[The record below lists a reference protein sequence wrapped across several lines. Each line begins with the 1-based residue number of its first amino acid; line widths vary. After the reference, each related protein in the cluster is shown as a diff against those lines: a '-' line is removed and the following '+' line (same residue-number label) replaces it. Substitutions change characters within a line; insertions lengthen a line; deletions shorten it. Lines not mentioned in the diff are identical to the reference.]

1 MDTQTQIQR
10 LIELAIVQRSELK
23 QLVAELPQLRE
34 HLNAE
39 IERVF
44 EETEP
49 QLRIELEEFVAKQ
62 AQDRSDA
69 ISSEVQEKI
78 KALAQTLQDSA
89 QAKFSALMA
98 ERERN
103 VELTKQAEAKIAE
116 AASALPLQVKEIVA
130 AELARFPRAG
140 EIDQLRKEFA
150 EPKGLNPRGKWN
162 ASETYNRLDLV
173 SYNGDSYVSNTDG
186 NREKPSRTS
195 SAWTLNAARG
205 MGGGGGG
212 VTSLTDL
219 VPVPANGELLI
230 GNGSAFVNNTLT
242 AGTGVTIT
250 NGPGTITIDASGAQ
264 EILTATVKNADSV
277 TITKGQVV
285 YLFGATGNMA
295 SVKLAYNTSDA
306 TSAKTFGVVASTSI
320 APNGTGTITCV
331 GVLDGLMLGSFNDG
345 DTVYLGATPGSLT
358 ATKPYAPNHLVYV
371 GVVERANN
379 GNGEL
384 YVKVQ
389 NGYELDEIHD
399 VQITTPPPAGA
410 LLVRDN
416 TLSLWKAARLTAG
429 TNIAVT
435 NADASVTVGLTG
447 TVAVANG
454 GTGVTSSTGTGSVV
468 LSNSPTLVTPVL
480 GTPQSGT
487 LTSCTGLPISTGV
500 SGLGSNVATFLA
512 TPSSTNLRSA
522 VTDETGTGALV
533 FANTPTLVTPVLGD
547 ATGTTVTLTGNATVA
562 DVRLG
567 TSGPSAKAS
576 IAARA
581 ARQGLVF
588 DGTAAADLTG
598 TAVLGTS
605 DFSASAVVSTASSAQ
620 QYIFIGAGSG
630 GFGFRVNNYA
640 LEVAPYGAGSLGAS
654 TTSITSGKP
663 AHVAYV
669 RSGTT
674 GTFYINGVA
683 AGTVTDATNYS
694 YAYGVNR
701 FGAVSSGTANLA
713 GSILAPA
720 VYNRALT
727 AAEVVSLYE
736 SGVPAGSDYN
746 TASNTSVLTGANS
759 DFSSAGNWVVS
770 GGTTISGGK
779 LNLSDL
785 AVAYNGLAKLTKALR
800 YKLTITIDSIT
811 AGSVQY
817 YDGVNWNTI
826 ATTAGTYTVEFTCAG
841 TYAAGLH
848 LRTNGGNAVL
858 DTALYYQLGLLL
870 APDAGQAGGG
880 LTWYDTSGNAAN
892 ITLPATGVTW
902 NVPTSGKTATT
913 LTVNGGAL
921 TVNNLGSSS
930 AVLSGTQSSS
940 SGYSYLELKNT
951 GGTAQSWQFGV
962 AGSAVSGLG
971 QQLYAYD
978 QTANA
983 VRFSVSTSGNFLLK
997 SDGTDSGNGKLQL
1010 ATHTTSAGGI
1020 GFGTTSSLY
1029 TDGSSGYLALAPT
1042 SGTGGGYRLYNSS
1055 STLRGQFAFSGADC
1069 YLDAPTG
1076 NLIIRTGTSGATTA
1090 LTLDSSQNATFAG
1103 KATATQFVATAGAS
1117 AAGSIWAATTAGFI
1131 VQAKTGTVQDFV
1143 ITNPGAT
1150 ANVLEVPTGTID
1162 AKFGGTIAV
1171 QGTAAKIYAGTGSP
1185 EGVVTASP
1193 GSLYLNVSGGNNTT
1207 LYVKQSGTGNTGW
1220 NAK

>member
-49 QLRIELEEFVAKQ
+49 QLRVELEEFVAKQ

-69 ISSEVQEKI
+69 ISFEVQEKI

-116 AASALPLQVKEIVA
+116 AASALPSQVKEIVA

-150 EPKGLNPRGKWN
+150 EPKGLNPRGKWSG
-162 ASETYNRLDLV
+162 SETYNRLDLV

-219 VPVPANGELLI
+219 VPVPSNGQVMI

-250 NGPGTITIDASGAQ
+250 NGPGTITIDATGAQ

-320 APNGTGTITCV
+320 APNGTGTVTCV
-331 GVLDGLMLGSFNDG
+331 GVLDGLTLGSFNEG
-345 DTVYLGATPGSLT
+345 DTVYLGATPGSIT

-371 GVVERANN
+371 GIVERANN

-384 YVKVQ
+384 YVKIQ

-410 LLVRDN
+410 LLMRDATN
-416 TLSLWKAARLTAG
+416 SLWKANRLTAG
-429 TNIAVT
+429 TNIAIT
-435 NADASVTVGLTG
+435 NADTAVTVGLTG

-468 LSNSPTLVTPVL
+468 LSNTPTLTTPVL
-480 GTPQSGT
+480 G
-487 LTSCTGLPISTGV
+487 
-500 SGLGSNVATFLA
+500 A
-512 TPSSTNLRSA
+512 
-522 VTDETGTGALV
+522 
-533 FANTPTLVTPVLGD
+533 
-547 ATGTTVTLTGNATVA
+547 ATGTSLSLTGNITSP
-562 DVRLG
+562 DHIFG
-567 TSGPSAKAS
+567 TSGPSAKSS

-588 DGTAAADLTG
+588 DGTANATVSVAAFASTDFSVFTWINVTSFSAARSIIGGGTGAFVFSVNTSGALVVGKYGSADL
-598 TAVLGTS
+598 A
-605 DFSASAVVSTASSAQ
+605 VSTTTLT
-620 QYIFIGAGSG
+620 AGKWTLVG
-630 GFGFRVNNYA
+630 
-640 LEVAPYGAGSLGAS
+640 
-654 TTSITSGKP
+654 
-663 AHVAYV
+663 YV

-674 GTFYINGVA
+674 GTYYIDGIA
-683 AGTVTDATNYS
+683 AGTTSDSYNYTAVDS
-694 YAYGVNR
+694 QI
-701 FGAVSSGTANLA
+701 GANGGGASIFLGT
-713 GSILAPA
+713 IDP
-720 VYNRALT
+720 VYPYNRALT

-746 TASNTSVLTGANS
+746 TASNTSIITGDNSTFASDTGYWTKSSATIGSGVCTLSAGGYIYKSSFYSGVGRRYRLVVTINSIVSGNLQVNIGNSAVNITGA
-759 DFSSAGNWVVS
+759 
-770 GGTTISGGK
+770 
-779 LNLSDL
+779 
-785 AVAYNGLAKLTKALR
+785 
-800 YKLTITIDSIT
+800 T
-811 AGSVQY
+811 AP
-817 YDGVNWNTI
+817 
-826 ATTAGTYTVEFTCAG
+826 GTYTFEYAVESPG
-841 TYAAGLH
+841 TAPLAIAATTGQIVID
-848 LRTNGGNAVL
+848 NVL
-858 DTALYYQLGLLL
+858 VYPLGLLL

-892 ITLPATGVTW
+892 ITLPATGVSW
-902 NVPTSGKTATT
+902 NVPSSQKTASGWTY
-913 LTVNGGAL
+913 GG
-921 TVNNLGSSS
+921 NL
-930 AVLSGTQSSS
+930 A
-940 SGYSYLELKNT
+940 
-951 GGTAQSWQFGV
+951 
-962 AGSAVSGLG
+962 
-971 QQLYAYD
+971 
-978 QTANA
+978 
-983 VRFSVSTSGNFLLK
+983 TSGNLTVSGGTTTLADSNGTFGTLTGSYNAGNQFVRLNRVGNTEYVGMFADNTIRFATNSAEAARFVSTGNLLL
-997 SDGTDSGNGKLQL
+997 GTTTDSGNGRIQL
-1010 ATHTTSAGGI
+1010 ASHTTSAGGI
-1020 GFGTTSSLY
+1020 GFGTDVSLY
-1029 TDGSSGYLALAPT
+1029 RSSAGFLTLDNIGGTTPALALA
-1042 SGTGGGYRLYNSS
+1042 TGGTARGYLQSSGNNIYLDSATAGANLYF
-1055 STLRGQFAFSGADC
+1055 RSGAQT
-1069 YLDAPTG
+1069 L
-1076 NLIIRTGTSGATTA
+1076 A
-1090 LTLDSSQNATFAG
+1090 LTLSGSDQNATFAG
-1103 KATATQFVATAGAS
+1103 DVTVPNSKAIKFSAVGNKLSYFAGSTYYDSDAGHVFRGAASATALTVNAS
-1117 AAGSIWAATTAGFI
+1117 S
-1131 VQAKTGTVQDFV
+1131 V
-1143 ITNPGAT
+1143 
-1150 ANVLEVPTGTID
+1150 
-1162 AKFGGTIAV
+1162 TIA
-1171 QGTAAKIYAGTGSP
+1171 S
-1185 EGVVTASP
+1185 GVAIQ
-1193 GSLYLNVSGGNNTT
+1193 L
-1207 LYVKQSGTGNTGW
+1207 GNTYVGGAPTATGYVTIKDSAG
-1220 NAK
+1220 NTYKVLVGT